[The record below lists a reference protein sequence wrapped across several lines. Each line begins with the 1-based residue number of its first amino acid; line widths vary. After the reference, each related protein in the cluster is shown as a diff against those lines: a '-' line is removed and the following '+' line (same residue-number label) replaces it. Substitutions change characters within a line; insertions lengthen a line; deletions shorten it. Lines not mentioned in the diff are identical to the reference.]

1 MPRRRVERA
10 IAALAILMACGG
22 CAIGPMNT
30 GPDQSLYQRVGGSAA
45 IRAVVDDAVANISAD
60 TRINRRF
67 VNAAAPQLTQHLVD
81 LLCVRTGGPCT
92 YTGRDMAAAH
102 DGMYIRDD
110 EFDALVEDLVK
121 SIDKF
126 RVPPRER
133 AELLAI
139 LGQMRNAIVGH

>member
-22 CAIGPMNT
+22 CAIGPAKT
-30 GPDQSLYQRVGGSAA
+30 GPDQSLYQRVGGSDA
-45 IRAVVDDAVANISAD
+45 IRAVVDDAVANISND

-92 YTGRDMAAAH
+92 YTGRDMCAPVL
-102 DGMYIRDD
+102 MRIWVR
-110 EFDALVEDLVK
+110 VEP
-121 SIDKF
+121 
-126 RVPPRER
+126 VPEGGPQAGWR
-133 AELLAI
+133 
-139 LGQMRNAIVGH
+139 